1 MDIYKNERMLREQSK
16 DVTMDL
22 HKDNKMKWE
31 YKSRHFSI
39 TGTGAVARNKTS
51 DFVAEEFNAL
61 GAEGWELVQILFNG
75 DESTFGPSSKIAVFK
90 RQKQ

>member
-1 MDIYKNERMLREQSK
+1 MDLYKEERMLREQSK
-16 DVTMDL
+16 DVTTDL

-31 YKSRHFSI
+31 YKNRHFSI
-39 TGTGAVARNKTS
+39 NGTGTVDRNKTS

-75 DESTFGPSSKIAVFK
+75 DDAMEGRSSKIAVFK
-90 RQKQ
+90 RPKQ